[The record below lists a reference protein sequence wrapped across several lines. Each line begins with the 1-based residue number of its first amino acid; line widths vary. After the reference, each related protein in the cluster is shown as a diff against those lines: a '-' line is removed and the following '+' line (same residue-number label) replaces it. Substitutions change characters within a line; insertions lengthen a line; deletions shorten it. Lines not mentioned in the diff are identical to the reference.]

1 MSSAA
6 DEQWAGEQTGVETGM
21 EGISRIENQRI
32 RNGCAGTQYLVLRA
46 GVQLLRLRRFVAA
59 AAVSWWKNCHC
70 NQMQLELPVPQS
82 RGHRAGCKWGTETG
96 KVIEKVANSLAKR
109 LAFFLGNDSVG
120 RCKSGPLAH

>member
-6 DEQWAGEQTGVETGM
+6 DEQWAEEQTGVETGM

-32 RNGCAGTQYLVLRA
+32 RNGCTGTQYLVLRA

-70 NQMQLELPVPQS
+70 NQMQLEHPVPH
-82 RGHRAGCKWGTETG
+82 RGGTGRAVNGAQKQG
-96 KVIEKVANSLAKR
+96 K
-109 LAFFLGNDSVG
+109 
-120 RCKSGPLAH
+120 